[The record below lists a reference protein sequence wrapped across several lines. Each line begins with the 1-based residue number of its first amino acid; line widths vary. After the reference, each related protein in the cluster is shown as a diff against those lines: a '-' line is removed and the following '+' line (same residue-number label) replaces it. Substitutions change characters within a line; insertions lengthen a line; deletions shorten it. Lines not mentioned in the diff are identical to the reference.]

1 MAKVKHLLPTKEDV
15 LNFIHSSSQDLS
27 RREITKAFNIKG
39 DLREPFKLLLKEIE
53 TDGLWKKNTR
63 RDKKSN
69 YKTEKQI
76 KTVRGHKKTVL
87 NCKVIEVLG
96 KNQYRLIPTDLTET
110 NEIICLTY
118 ENSPL
123 LIGQRLIVRLQRSGT
138 GGLTAKLIK
147 LLSDNNGYSI
157 GVFQP
162 RKNGGYVYPV
172 SKKQKKDFYISPY
185 HTLNAKEGD
194 IVRVELLEPTSN
206 NEQAKVMAILGN
218 VYEPRGLSLISILQH
233 DLPDTFSSEVIDE
246 AGKGSVPLLENREDL
261 RSYPLVTIDGEDAR
275 DFDDAVFAEPT
286 EEGWHIIVAIADVAY
301 YVKTGSA
308 LDKEA
313 FARGNSVY
321 FPDRV
326 LPMLPEKLSND
337 LCSLRPN
344 QDRACMAV
352 HILLDKQGQ
361 IQKYKFVRG
370 LMQSNARLTYT
381 EAQSI
386 YEGHIESPL
395 RSDLKHM
402 YEAYAV
408 LLKNRQSRGAL
419 DIDLPEHQIILDKKG
434 ELKQIRIRDRLD
446 SHKLIEEFMIL
457 ANICA
462 AKALESKQMP
472 CLYRIHDIPTESR
485 VQTLK
490 DFLTFIKLLDKKSFL
505 VSPHDFNHVIYKVKD
520 TAQHTMVSE
529 MVLRSQQQ
537 AMYSP
542 SNQGHFGLG
551 LTHYA
556 HFTSPIRRY
565 ADLIVHRSLIKAFN
579 LGEDGLTNDQEYNL
593 SHIATHITEREKEA
607 ETAERE
613 VVSRYLSLYML
624 ESEQLHF
631 TGRISSITTFGMFI
645 QIEETGISGMVPIS
659 SMPDFFIYNESAH
672 ELRGRSTGAIYKLG
686 DRIEVDLQDVN
697 VLTGQ
702 ITFHLKMQK
711 RPSRKKASL
720 STAHPSKK
728 TQKKK

>member
-15 LNFIHSSSQDLS
+15 LKFIHSSSHDLS
-27 RREITKAFNIKG
+27 KREITKAFNIKG

-53 TDGLWKKNTR
+53 AEGLWKKHTR
-63 RDKKSN
+63 RDKKTN

-76 KTVRGHKKTVL
+76 KTVRGQKKAVL
-87 NCKVIEVLG
+87 NCKVIEILDE
-96 KNQYRLIPTDLTET
+96 NQYRLIPADLSET
-110 NEIICLTY
+110 KEIILLTFTEY
-118 ENSPL
+118 PL
-123 LIGQRLIVRLQRSGT
+123 SIGQRLIVRIQRAGPT
-138 GGLTAKLIK
+138 ELTAKVIK
-147 LLSDNNGYSI
+147 LLSDNNAYSI

-162 RKNGGYVYPV
+162 RKNGGYIYPV
-172 SKKQKKDFYISPY
+172 SKKQKKDFYVSPH
-185 HTLNAKEGD
+185 HTLNATEGD
-194 IVRVELLEPTSN
+194 IVKIELLEPTSN
-206 NEQAKVMAILGN
+206 KEQAKIIAILGN
-218 VYEPRGLSLISILQH
+218 VYEPKGLSLISILQH
-233 DLPDTFSSEVIDE
+233 ELPDNFTSEAIHE
-246 AGKGSVPLLENREDL
+246 AEKGSIPLLGRREDL
-261 RSYPLVTIDGEDAR
+261 RDYPLVTIDGEDAR

-286 EEGWHIIVAIADVAY
+286 DDGWHVIVAIADVAY
-301 YVKTGSA
+301 YVKPASA

-352 HILLDKQGQ
+352 HILLDKQGK
-361 IQKYKFVRG
+361 IQNYKFVRG
-370 LMQSNARLTYT
+370 LMQSKARLTYT
-381 EAQSI
+381 EAQSV
-386 YEGHIESPL
+386 YEGHVESPL
-395 RSDLKHM
+395 RTALKHM
-402 YEAYAV
+402 YDAYEV

-434 ELKQIRIRDRLD
+434 ELKQILIRDRLD

-462 AKALESKQMP
+462 AKALEGKKMP

-485 VQTLK
+485 VQALK
-490 DFLTFIKLLDKKSFL
+490 DFLTFVKLLDKKSFL
-505 VSPHDFNHVIYKVKD
+505 VTPHDFNHVIYKVKD

-542 SNQGHFGLG
+542 SNHGHFGLG

-579 LGEDGLTNDQEYNL
+579 LGDDGLTDEQEHNL
-593 SHIATHITEREKEA
+593 AQIANHITEREKEA

-613 VVSRYLSLYML
+613 VVNRYLSLYML

-631 TGRISSITTFGMFI
+631 TGRISSITSFGMFV
-645 QIEETGISGMVPIS
+645 QIEETGISGMVPVS
-659 SMPDFFIYNESAH
+659 SMPDFFVYNESAH
-672 ELRGRSTGAIYKLG
+672 ELRGRSTGIIYKLG
-686 DRIEVDLQDVN
+686 DRIEVDLQEVN

-702 ITFHLKMQK
+702 ITFHLKVQK
-711 RPSRKKASL
+711 APPRKKVSF
-720 STAHPSKK
+720 STNHPSKK
-728 TQKKK
+728 TKKRK